1 MLRHRARSQGRS
13 CALDTWDSPV
23 HVTEPPEHPL
33 LTAQLTF
40 PPPPPCPEVYWSGR
54 ELAL

>member
-40 PPPPPCPEVYWSGR
+40 PLPTPRPEVYWSG
-54 ELAL
+54 